1 MFEQAAA
8 SLIVCY
14 VCLWRGAS
22 NLFSGSGKICL
33 QHVELLHR
41 LNALYNFIEVKK
53 AVITI
58 P

>member
-8 SLIVCY
+8 SLLVCY

-41 LNALYNFIEVKK
+41 LNAHYNFIEVKK
-53 AVITI
+53 VVIC
-58 P
+58 